1 MQPINLNRRHLS
13 RAVWET
19 VLECAVAF
27 ESQDR
32 PRLESETVSLDAL
45 RRRAEYNTG
54 SITAATC
61 WALFALSAYLK
72 PRVVAE
78 VGTFIGR
85 STLSFVRGIER
96 ADVPGAL
103 VVTCDLSNDIELPFS
118 SSVKVRQFRKRSST
132 DMFATM
138 IAEGIKCDFLALDGR
153 LQPDDFQMLGSVLTP
168 NSVFVLDDFEGVEKG
183 VVNAAA
189 LMSSLQPTHNLIYP
203 PTPEMLAK
211 FGLTDGCTTALIA
224 PRSAFQFSNQ

>member
-27 ESQDR
+27 ESEDR
-32 PRLESETVSLDAL
+32 PRLESETVSLDVL
-45 RRRAEYNTG
+45 RRQADYNTG

-61 WALFALSAYLK
+61 WVLYALSAYLK

-96 ADVPGAL
+96 ADVPGAQ
-103 VVTCDLSNDIELPFS
+103 VFTCDLSNDIALPFS
-118 SSVKVRQFRKRSST
+118 SSVKVRQFRKQSST
-132 DMFATM
+132 DMFMAM
-138 IAEGIKCDFLALDGR
+138 IAEGVKCDFLALDGR
-153 LQPDDFQMLGSVLTP
+153 LQQGDFQMLGGILTPHSVL
-168 NSVFVLDDFEGVEKG
+168 VLDDFEGVEKG

-203 PTPEMLAK
+203 PTPDILTN
-211 FGLTDGCTTALIA
+211 FGLRDGCTTALIA
-224 PRSAFQFSNQ
+224 PRSAFQLSNQ